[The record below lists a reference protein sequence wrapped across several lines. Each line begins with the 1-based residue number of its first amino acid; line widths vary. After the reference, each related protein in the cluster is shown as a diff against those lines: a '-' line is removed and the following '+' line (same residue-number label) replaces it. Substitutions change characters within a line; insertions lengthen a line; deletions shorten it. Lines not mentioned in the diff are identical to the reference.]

1 MAPRDRQHQASDYA
15 ALTQAV
21 RELVQVMQQAGLLR
35 LEVVHGEL
43 RIALEAGAAPAPAGI
58 AAPSHNP
65 APTAAPPP
73 TPLAEEV
80 GTFTIDAPMVG
91 TFYVAPAPDA
101 EPFVRVGDL
110 VEPGQ
115 TVAIIEAMKIMN
127 EIVAERAGEVV
138 AILVENGQAVEY
150 GQPLMRLRSVEP
162 GP

>member
-21 RELVQVMQQAGLLR
+21 RELVEVMQQAGLLR

-43 RIALEAGAAPAPAGI
+43 RIALEAGAAPAPARV

-65 APTAAPPP
+65 VPIAAPSP
-73 TPLAEEV
+73 TSLAEEV

-91 TFYVAPAPDA
+91 TFYAAPAPDA

>member
-21 RELVQVMQQAGLLR
+21 RELVEVMQQAGLLR

-43 RIALEAGAAPAPAGI
+43 RIALEAGAAPARV

-65 APTAAPPP
+65 APIATPPP
-73 TPLAEEV
+73 TALAEEV

-91 TFYVAPAPDA
+91 TFYAAPAPDA